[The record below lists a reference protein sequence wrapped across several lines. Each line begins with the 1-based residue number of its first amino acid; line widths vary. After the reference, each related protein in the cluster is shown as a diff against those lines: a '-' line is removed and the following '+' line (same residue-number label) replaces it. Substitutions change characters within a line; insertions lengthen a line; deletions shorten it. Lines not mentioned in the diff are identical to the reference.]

1 MGNVEHVVLM
11 GVAIAISAGVLLA
24 LADTPFYPVA
34 LGIVIVAVFYVVADN
49 VVVINQVNSL
59 LQKGLG

>member
-49 VVVINQVNSL
+49 VAVINQVNSL
-59 LQKGLG
+59 LQKGLV

>member
-1 MGNVEHVVLM
+1 M

-49 VVVINQVNSL
+49 VAVINQVNSL
-59 LQKGLG
+59 LQKGLV